1 VFSDSIFQ
9 GICPREFHESRLGKS
24 LVTTHKSLPNLTCA
38 YILRMLNQTP
48 RVLFPP
54 ITPFHHGLLPEE
66 DGHTIYFEECG
77 NPQGVPVIFLHG
89 GPGSGCS
96 PKHRQFFD
104 PKICRAVLFD
114 QRGCGRSAAEHLLFK
129 NDTAHLI
136 HDMERLRKHL
146 NIDKWLVVGGSW
158 GGGLALAYACQ
169 HPESFSGAVLR
180 NTFLC
185 RPSDLKWFFQDA
197 QQFMPDAW
205 EKLVEHIP
213 DKFHDNICQ
222 YLCAHILEADKET
235 ALKLAQSWNTWENA
249 LLQRSFAGATATPSI
264 PHDADKL
271 IDKYKIQSH
280 YLQNLCFFPEEG
292 LLPHLSRITHTKI
305 ELLQGRLDWVCR
317 PESSWDIHHK
327 IPHSRL
333 QWVESAG
340 HGIFETPMVDCMV
353 STIHS
358 CVASLQ
364 KTKSN

>member
-1 VFSDSIFQ
+1 
-9 GICPREFHESRLGKS
+9 
-24 LVTTHKSLPNLTCA
+24 
-38 YILRMLNQTP
+38 
-48 RVLFPP
+48 
-54 ITPFHHGLLPEE
+54 
-66 DGHTIYFEECG
+66 
-77 NPQGVPVIFLHG
+77 
-89 GPGSGCS
+89 
-96 PKHRQFFD
+96 
-104 PKICRAVLFD
+104 
-114 QRGCGRSAAEHLLFK
+114 
-129 NDTAHLI
+129 
-136 HDMERLRKHL
+136 
-146 NIDKWLVVGGSW
+146 
-158 GGGLALAYACQ
+158 
-169 HPESFSGAVLR
+169 
-180 NTFLC
+180 
-185 RPSDLKWFFQDA
+185 
-197 QQFMPDAW
+197 
-205 EKLVEHIP
+205 
-213 DKFHDNICQ
+213 
-222 YLCAHILEADKET
+222 LEADKET

-292 LLPHLSRITHTKI
+292 LLPHLSRITHPKI